1 MKKKAKFAYC
11 EKKNIEIEDFP
22 LIFRGKAVFLHQKIT
37 FSTI

>member
-1 MKKKAKFAYC
+1 MKKKAKFACC

-22 LIFRGKAVFLHQKIT
+22 LIFHGKALFLHLKIM